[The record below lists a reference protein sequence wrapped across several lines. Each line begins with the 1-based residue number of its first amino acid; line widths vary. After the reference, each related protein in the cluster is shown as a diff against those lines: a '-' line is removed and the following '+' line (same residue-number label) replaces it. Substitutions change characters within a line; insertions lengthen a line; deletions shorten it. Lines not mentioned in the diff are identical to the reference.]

1 MYSFMQLRI
10 KGTLLD
16 KNDKQI
22 RHKKEAAA
30 ICFYFL
36 IYAILRNRNLSF
48 YTAFSISFAILLFRN
63 FLWRMY
69 FNKTAGFRL

>member
-36 IYAILRNRNLSF
+36 ILCYVKKPKLIFL
-48 YTAFSISFAILLFRN
+48 YGLLN
-63 FLWRMY
+63 FLCY
-69 FNKTAGFRL
+69 FTFPQFPLEVVFQ